1 MKIEEA
7 IRLMKFMRNGY
18 QKLIDENCAE
28 GKVVGTD
35 VTGTWKSSTPLTD
48 VYQKHI
54 DACDTAIEALEKQM
68 PKKIRVYHD
77 ESDTEEMFEDMC
89 ACPVCDRDLHG
100 GGDKYCPRCGQ
111 KILWVR

>member
-54 DACDTAIEALEKQM
+54 DACDTAIEALEKQI
-68 PKKIRVYHD
+68 PKKIKMVDGHIPVY
-77 ESDTEEMFEDMC
+77 
-89 ACPVCDRDLHG
+89 PVCGEEAWDSDW
-100 GGDKYCPRCGQ
+100 CNFCGQ
-111 KILWVR
+111 RIADEEEDDYDNAG

>member
-1 MKIEEA
+1 MTNQEA
-7 IRLMKFMRNGY
+7 IMGIKEIRRFF
-18 QKLIDENCAE
+18 AE
-28 GKVVGTD
+28 INPELVFSTLV
-35 VTGTWKSSTPLTD
+35 SSTTI
-48 VYQKHI
+48 KC
-54 DACDTAIEALEKQM
+54 CDMAIEALEKQI

-111 KILWVR
+111 KILWR

>member
-7 IRLMKFMRNGY
+7 ITILQVAKAEVEWSAPLDY
-18 QKLIDENCAE
+18 QEAIDM
-28 GKVVGTD
+28 
-35 VTGTWKSSTPLTD
+35 
-48 VYQKHI
+48 
-54 DACDTAIEALEKQM
+54 AIEALEKQI

-111 KILWVR
+111 KILWR